1 MISDLLESFAG
12 LPVTDFAECGTD
24 ATDLPPADAVAWRL
38 ASDFDE
44 ERTFE
49 QLWREFLERVPADR
63 IRAVVIGGWWGDGE
77 YESVRPVLDL
87 LTESAGRL
95 PALRSLFI
103 GDVTAEQCEL
113 SWLEMADVSPVVE
126 AYPLLEEFGVRG
138 CGYGGDDGGLA
149 FSPVRHERL
158 RTLRFESGGLPASIV
173 RAVCD
178 SELPRLEHLALWLGV
193 DQYGG
198 DATIAD
204 LAPLLAGDRFPE
216 LRHLGLQNSEIQD
229 EIATAVAAAPVVAQ
243 LASLDLSM
251 GTLTDAGAEALL
263 AGQPL
268 THLMLLDLHHHY
280 LGEKLAQRMRDA
292 LEPRGV
298 EVNLSEQ
305 QQAQRWDWDESNEEH
320 RYVAVSE

>member
-1 MISDLLESFAG
+1 MISELLESFAG
-12 LPVTDFAECGTD
+12 LPVADFAESGTD

-44 ERTFE
+44 ERNFE
-49 QLWREFLERVPADR
+49 QLWREFLETVPADQV
-63 IRAVVIGGWWGDGE
+63 RAIVIGSWWGDGD
-77 YESVRPVLDL
+77 YENVRPVLDL

-113 SWLEMADVSPVVE
+113 SWLEMTDVTPVLE
-126 AYPLLEEFGVRG
+126 AYPLLEEFVARG
-138 CGYGGDDGGLA
+138 CGYGRPDGALD
-149 FSPVRHERL
+149 FRPVRHERL
-158 RTLRFESGGLPASIV
+158 RTLRFESGGLPATVV

-178 SELPRLEHLALWLGV
+178 SELPRLEHLALWLGI
-193 DQYGG
+193 DHYGG

-204 LAPLLAGDRFPE
+204 LAPLLAGGRFPE

-229 EIATAVAAAPVVAQ
+229 EIAAAVAAAPVVAQ
-243 LASLDLSM
+243 LTSLDLSM

-263 AGQPL
+263 GGQPL

-280 LGEKLAQRMRDA
+280 LSEKVAQRVRDA
-292 LEPRGV
+292 LEPRGI
-298 EVNLSEQ
+298 EVDLSKQ
-305 QQAQRWDWDESNEEH
+305 LQAEKWDWDDSNEEH